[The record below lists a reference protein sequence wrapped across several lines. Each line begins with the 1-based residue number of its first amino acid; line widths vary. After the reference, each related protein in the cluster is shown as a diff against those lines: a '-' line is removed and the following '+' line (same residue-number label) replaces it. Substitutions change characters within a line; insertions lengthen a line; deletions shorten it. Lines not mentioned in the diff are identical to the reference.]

1 MNPCEEAEAAEAD
14 HQQQQEEEELL
25 DVITETG
32 EKTGI
37 SKPRGLVHQNG
48 LYHRAVHVWI
58 FAESTQELLLQR
70 RADSKDSWAG
80 LWDVSSAG
88 HISAGDKSLLT
99 ARRELLEELG
109 VNLPK
114 DAFELIFVFLQ
125 ECAINDGKYINNE
138 FNDVYLVTTPVPI
151 PLEAFTLQETEVSAV
166 KYIFWEDYKH
176 LLEKEDENYV
186 PYNVQGQYGQ
196 LFSIIEKRYK
206 KNKEACSRTLE
217 KKISRYAPIHLDAEL
232 TALSEADK
240 EALFLLVKAAMII
253 DDIFY
258 TQVWYSNP
266 ALRDWL
272 KGRSHISN
280 LDRLKWLYYSIN
292 KSPWSCLDENEA
304 FLTTADSAVML
315 CAEATRP
322 VAGWKGLEY
331 KAAFPSIKPAG
342 ANFYPPDMDK
352 MEFEMWK
359 NSLSEDQQRAATG
372 YFNVIHRH
380 SESEMDIC
388 TAAGTDHVVTTNS
401 SNQHD
406 LYMVPF
412 SQEYRPFLTKAAELL
427 QKAGE
432 LSDSPSLKRLLKTKA
447 EAFLSNDYYDSDIAW
462 MELEFE
468 MWKNSLSEDQQR
480 AATGYFNVIH
490 RHSESGM
497 DICTAASTDHVVTT
511 NSSNQHD
518 LYMVPFS
525 QEYRPFLTKAAE
537 LLQKAGELSDSP
549 SLKRLLKTKAEAFL
563 SNDYYDSDIAWME
576 LDSKLDVTIGPYET
590 YEDALFGYKATFEAF
605 IGIRDD
611 MATSQVKLFG
621 DHLQVLEKNLPLD
634 DMYKSK
640 DVVAA
645 PIRVI
650 RLVYNAGD
658 VKGPQTVAFNL
669 PNDERIVSERGTS
682 MVMLKNVSEA
692 KFKHILQPIADV
704 CIKEEEKKHV
714 DFDSFFTHTIC
725 HECCHGIGPHSIT
738 LPNGRKSTVRLE
750 LQEVHSALEEAKADI
765 VGLWALK
772 FLINQELLPK
782 SLEKSMYVSFL
793 AGCFRSIR
801 FGLEEAHGKGQA
813 LQFNWLFENGAFVL
827 HSDET
832 FFVDFTKV
840 EGAVDSLSREILTI
854 QAKGDKAAAKL
865 LLQEYGKMTSP
876 LCVAMEKLEK
886 VQVPVDIAPV
896 FGTIDKLLNKN
907 H

>member
-462 MELEFE
+462 MEL
-468 MWKNSLSEDQQR
+468 
-480 AATGYFNVIH
+480 
-490 RHSESGM
+490 
-497 DICTAASTDHVVTT
+497 
-511 NSSNQHD
+511 
-518 LYMVPFS
+518 
-525 QEYRPFLTKAAE
+525 
-537 LLQKAGELSDSP
+537 
-549 SLKRLLKTKAEAFL
+549 
-563 SNDYYDSDIAWME
+563 
-576 LDSKLDVTIGPYET
+576 DSKLDVTIGPYET